1 MNYALHVCDLC
12 TNMYCKRKIRT
23 FQNIQVLEILIYRS
37 AINMNLTLHLLC
49 GIMWERE
56 VFGMFASQRQE
67 QIQVMLKEN
76 GAVTVAGLME
86 TFGIS
91 METARRDLA
100 AMEKAGL
107 LARVHGG
114 ALPLDSAQLYRPL
127 KERMQLQ
134 QPQKLA
140 IARAAAELVAEDDF
154 IAICAGSTA
163 LAFAR
168 ELRKRFR
175 RLTVVTY
182 SLDVLNALRD
192 LPEYTVI
199 LAGGTYLPEEG
210 AFVGPATADL
220 ISRIYVQKAFIFPS
234 MLSLEKGISTHT
246 APSPQIATL
255 IHQCDQVYVL
265 ADNTKFEKNSLYQI
279 TPMRQN
285 FIYIT
290 DANMPAPLRQLYE
303 DNHLKFI
310 YAE

>member
-1 MNYALHVCDLC
+1 
-12 TNMYCKRKIRT
+12 
-23 FQNIQVLEILIYRS
+23 
-37 AINMNLTLHLLC
+37 
-49 GIMWERE
+49 
-56 VFGMFASQRQE
+56 
-67 QIQVMLKEN
+67 MLREN

-86 TFGIS
+86 AFGIS

-114 ALPLDSAQLYRPL
+114 ALPLDSAQLYHPL
-127 KERMQLQ
+127 KDRMHIQ

-140 IARAAAELVAEDDF
+140 IAEAAAALVNEEDF
-154 IAICAGSTA
+154 ISVGAGSTA

-182 SLDVLNALRD
+182 SLDVFEALRD

-199 LAGGTYLPEEG
+199 LAGGTYSPEEG
-210 AFVGPATADL
+210 AFIGPVTADF
-220 ISRIYVQKAFIFPS
+220 ISRVYVQKAFVFPS
-234 MLSLEKGISTHT
+234 MLSLEKGITTHT
-246 APSPQIATL
+246 APPPQIATL

-265 ADNTKFEKNSLYQI
+265 ADNTKFEKNSIYQVS
-279 TPMRQN
+279 PMRQD

-290 DANMPAPLRQLYE
+290 DQGLPEALQEMYAA
-303 DNHLKFI
+303 NHLKFI
-310 YAE
+310 YAVSVQL

>member
-1 MNYALHVCDLC
+1 ML
-12 TNMYCKRKIRT
+12 
-23 FQNIQVLEILIYRS
+23 
-37 AINMNLTLHLLC
+37 
-49 GIMWERE
+49 
-56 VFGMFASQRQE
+56 ASQRHN
-67 QIQVMLKEN
+67 QIQLMLREN

-86 TFGIS
+86 AFGIS

-114 ALPLDSAQLYRPL
+114 ALPLDSAQLYHPL
-127 KERMQLQ
+127 KDRMHIQ

-140 IARAAAELVAEDDF
+140 IAEAAAALVNEEDF
-154 IAICAGSTA
+154 ISVGAGSTA

-182 SLDVLNALRD
+182 SLDVFEALRD

-199 LAGGTYLPEEG
+199 LAGGTYYPEEG
-210 AFVGPATADL
+210 AFIGSATGAFL
-220 ISRIYVQKAFIFPS
+220 SGVYVQKAFVFPS
-234 MLSLEKGISTHT
+234 MLSLEKGITTHT
-246 APSPQIATL
+246 APAPQLQTL
-255 IHQCDQVYVL
+255 IRQCDHVYVL
-265 ADNTKFEKNSLYQI
+265 ADNTKFEKNSIHQVS
-279 TPMRQN
+279 PMRQD
-285 FIYIT
+285 FVYIT
-290 DANMPAPLRQLYE
+290 DNGLTDTLKKLYA